1 MSNEF
6 VDALYNGK
14 NLEAED
20 AFKTAMQD
28 KVGAALE
35 VKRREVA
42 NNFVKTKIKLPVP
55 APIPKT
61 SAAKIY
67 VKSLVSFKTVR
78 YQIMDIAPTS
88 AKALTKLEPIVI
100 TTNDIIIV
108 VNKIV

>member
-1 MSNEF
+1 MSHEF

-42 NNFVKTKIKLPVP
+42 NNFVKTKIEDNGDEEV
-55 APIPKT
+55 
-61 SAAKIY
+61 
-67 VKSLVSFKTVR
+67 
-78 YQIMDIAPTS
+78 
-88 AKALTKLEPIVI
+88 
-100 TTNDIIIV
+100 
-108 VNKIV
+108 

>member
-6 VDALYNGK
+6 VGALYNGK

-42 NNFVKTKIKLPVP
+42 NNFVKTKIEDNGDEEV
-55 APIPKT
+55 
-61 SAAKIY
+61 
-67 VKSLVSFKTVR
+67 
-78 YQIMDIAPTS
+78 
-88 AKALTKLEPIVI
+88 
-100 TTNDIIIV
+100 
-108 VNKIV
+108 

>member
-1 MSNEF
+1 MMIKEEKIMSNEF

-42 NNFVKTKIKLPVP
+42 NNFVKTKIEDNGDEEV
-55 APIPKT
+55 
-61 SAAKIY
+61 
-67 VKSLVSFKTVR
+67 
-78 YQIMDIAPTS
+78 
-88 AKALTKLEPIVI
+88 
-100 TTNDIIIV
+100 
-108 VNKIV
+108 